1 MSKKMWHKIF
11 KSKSQKQQQPLS
23 KINKRHSRG
32 IYEEYQ
38 QLNELLNGEKS
49 QAARFASENENENV
63 NENGKANGNGSN
75 CCSSSGN
82 INVFEQQPLQSSFN
96 SLALSEAQQQQQQ
109 SHHQQQQQQSQQ
121 LSTFSRVRNTFSLR
135 RNSSNNNNSSSSNK
149 KQTPNAKS
157 SESATPTRTP
167 TAAGAGQLQHV
178 LIIVNQIDV
187 AAAATVAPTTTTTTT
202 NTATNLHAN
211 QTTTTTTM
219 DSDGNLD
226 DEPVGPKPGPLTTGF
241 SEILQEQEV
250 VCSTQLLACPNC
262 SRTFNTNALRKHV
275 VVCEKM
281 LKKRK
286 VFDSSR
292 QRREGTSLSTY
303 VLPKNFGL
311 PNAEKAPG
319 VHTPPTASR
328 EASTVSSSGVP
339 HEASPLSIRRKS
351 KTDMTRASLRKG
363 AGAGTAATV
372 GVAAAGP
379 ANAEPQATSAAA
391 ATAPP
396 TLSRDRSRASDRSI
410 TRRIKDTAT
419 EHCPHCERN
428 FNIKAF
434 DRHVEWCKEKA
445 IQANIKSNNTAETN
459 KAKERMEARKKYRP
473 PNLKTKRSINRDK
486 YSGAQEEHFEPEPVA
501 VKQNLMTLSTMTS
514 SVQSDNSQRN
524 APQQRPGTP
533 QVFDASKSKASLGQS
548 KAGARMLT
556 EELSSVVYQ
565 ERVRRRQQYDAC
577 QEIDEAVERLRH
589 PSYEQ
594 LAQLDCV
601 EAAHL
606 QPARSHRR
614 PSPHRSKFDST
625 ECMAGQPQVTMTFEE
640 LNGLIKC
647 KDICLM
653 KNTFNTH
660 AAPPPPPPH
669 AGATNICN
677 IQMDIED
684 HVAPKVR
691 TSTSLVRQARRR
703 IRTQENPNIPLRQLE
718 PPTEFVDE
726 HQHQQQQHQRQR
738 PSHSPAAFRRIAN
751 DRYSGSESEDALP
764 HAEIQIKMETS
775 TMRSLSRPRKRIQ
788 LPVIINS
795 SEPMRALPLPLPPA
809 KQKPEAKGDS
819 FLPAIDM
826 KGEVQAQMDSDGEAE
841 QDYDEE
847 DIEVGQLLSK
857 AKLLEGQYN
866 DDIDDSVYGEVEP
879 PAAPASLKK
888 RATPS
893 NVSRRLVVLE
903 QDEEG
908 TMYIKAPRSPTN
920 SKKSA
925 RAPIKSG
932 LNPSA
937 SDKYDPFLSAKR
949 QLEELC
955 SPSTPPDNEPLVR
968 TTATPTVTPTATPTA
983 IMSTSLTSSLG
994 KATSTT
1000 STTASKGTPTSN
1012 FRRTS
1017 SLRGPRRTP
1026 LLPSRPLFA
1035 TNYRPTIQRGLS
1047 DEGPISSNFLKPEEY
1062 DEMPVRAAC
1071 GNDFHSPRVV
1081 RRDTSNSNRKQQMKL
1096 PLGGDT
1102 EPDNTSTSTS
1112 KQQQQQAPPARNVA
1126 KTDSLAVFLKYE
1138 HELEQLNAK
1147 AAEVAANSKELSSK
1161 DLKDKSNNLSKQNS
1175 AKNLNANSSS
1185 GQLPPLTTPI
1195 CPPVAKENNENVA
1208 HNFAT
1213 PLRLD
1218 PIVKPQQSLIN
1229 NSNNNNSN
1237 GGGIAAPSPIKLE
1250 SIFGSNRMADYI
1262 DPKLINP
1269 CDNLLVQQSSTGSSD
1284 ASSTPQQ
1291 LSQSRSSSQSTITMG
1306 QEQRRH
1312 SGEARNLL
1320 KRKMRLGRNQF
1331 LYDASPEEAYI
1342 SSGSCADDEANRS
1355 SLEFDEQ
1362 CWQQQQK
1369 QLLSNPLK
1377 AMPLTLPN
1385 MPVLPTFDDFD
1396 FEEFLSSFEN
1406 ENDDEQFPLFRDCR
1420 EFLLNRTTSR
1430 HRSFQ
1435 KATSTPQPQP
1445 QPQSQPQSHTQTQ
1458 PPTPT
1463 ATQRPATTSGIG
1475 SQYITPPKTHY
1486 FASSTKEPHAHRSN
1500 SNTSI
1505 GNESFKSPQASTGSY
1520 KTPNG
1525 SGSYKTSPTSAFKSP
1540 LSSSDE
1546 KLDRQLS
1553 NVSGT
1558 SSSSNCYVEKTQKS
1572 VDESKKREIFISIET
1587 EANAQGRS
1595 PISPDSL
1602 RHMVGNAQTPIDVLH
1617 IENGNEPEHAK
1628 FSKISDNEDPIDDE
1642 TSRAHYPNRL
1652 SPAVTS
1658 PLPNVEANNA
1668 KNVIEKMR
1676 NDFKQ
1681 LGEEASASVRRD
1693 ILQRQE
1699 QAQQKQ
1705 QMPTQQEVKG
1715 MTPSPSGDSDEL
1727 SSLDGYPMSSSQS
1740 SRRGGSSKLSTD
1752 SAYGSSN
1759 SPYCLSRQRS
1769 TELQSNMSTPR
1780 TPSQLR
1786 PHTASG
1792 AIAMSTKQPSNMMDA
1807 STQAQ
1812 SNYGTLKARQR
1823 MFAPNGLGICSDAG
1837 NGNMEYSS
1845 SSSEQLMQQQ
1855 QEQHQQHHKQNTN
1868 YNYIQQQQQS
1878 QPQVANNNSNS
1889 YELNALNLKNN
1900 NCNSVGVGLTPTTS
1914 QHSLQSNNSNAS
1926 VKMSKFCHEC
1936 GAKFVLEHAKFCM
1949 ECGVRRVVL

>member
-157 SESATPTRTP
+157 
-167 TAAGAGQLQHV
+167 
-178 LIIVNQIDV
+178 
-187 AAAATVAPTTTTTTT
+187 
-202 NTATNLHAN
+202 
-211 QTTTTTTM
+211 TTM

-647 KDICLM
+647 K
-653 KNTFNTH
+653 
-660 AAPPPPPPH
+660 
-669 AGATNICN
+669 GATNICN

-925 RAPIKSG
+925 RAPIK
-932 LNPSA
+932 
-937 SDKYDPFLSAKR
+937 
-949 QLEELC
+949 
-955 SPSTPPDNEPLVR
+955 
-968 TTATPTVTPTATPTA
+968 
-983 IMSTSLTSSLG
+983 
-994 KATSTT
+994 
-1000 STTASKGTPTSN
+1000 
-1012 FRRTS
+1012 
-1017 SLRGPRRTP
+1017 
-1026 LLPSRPLFA
+1026 
-1035 TNYRPTIQRGLS
+1035 
-1047 DEGPISSNFLKPEEY
+1047 
-1062 DEMPVRAAC
+1062 
-1071 GNDFHSPRVV
+1071 
-1081 RRDTSNSNRKQQMKL
+1081 
-1096 PLGGDT
+1096 
-1102 EPDNTSTSTS
+1102 
-1112 KQQQQQAPPARNVA
+1112 
-1126 KTDSLAVFLKYE
+1126 
-1138 HELEQLNAK
+1138 
-1147 AAEVAANSKELSSK
+1147 
-1161 DLKDKSNNLSKQNS
+1161 
-1175 AKNLNANSSS
+1175 
-1185 GQLPPLTTPI
+1185 
-1195 CPPVAKENNENVA
+1195 
-1208 HNFAT
+1208 
-1213 PLRLD
+1213 
-1218 PIVKPQQSLIN
+1218 
-1229 NSNNNNSN
+1229 
-1237 GGGIAAPSPIKLE
+1237 
-1250 SIFGSNRMADYI
+1250 
-1262 DPKLINP
+1262 
-1269 CDNLLVQQSSTGSSD
+1269 
-1284 ASSTPQQ
+1284 
-1291 LSQSRSSSQSTITMG
+1291 
-1306 QEQRRH
+1306 
-1312 SGEARNLL
+1312 
-1320 KRKMRLGRNQF
+1320 
-1331 LYDASPEEAYI
+1331 
-1342 SSGSCADDEANRS
+1342 
-1355 SLEFDEQ
+1355 
-1362 CWQQQQK
+1362 
-1369 QLLSNPLK
+1369 
-1377 AMPLTLPN
+1377 
-1385 MPVLPTFDDFD
+1385 
-1396 FEEFLSSFEN
+1396 
-1406 ENDDEQFPLFRDCR
+1406 
-1420 EFLLNRTTSR
+1420 
-1430 HRSFQ
+1430 
-1435 KATSTPQPQP
+1435 
-1445 QPQSQPQSHTQTQ
+1445 
-1458 PPTPT
+1458 
-1463 ATQRPATTSGIG
+1463 
-1475 SQYITPPKTHY
+1475 
-1486 FASSTKEPHAHRSN
+1486 RSN

>member
-1 MSKKMWHKIF
+1 
-11 KSKSQKQQQPLS
+11 
-23 KINKRHSRG
+23 
-32 IYEEYQ
+32 
-38 QLNELLNGEKS
+38 
-49 QAARFASENENENV
+49 
-63 NENGKANGNGSN
+63 
-75 CCSSSGN
+75 
-82 INVFEQQPLQSSFN
+82 
-96 SLALSEAQQQQQQ
+96 
-109 SHHQQQQQQSQQ
+109 
-121 LSTFSRVRNTFSLR
+121 
-135 RNSSNNNNSSSSNK
+135 
-149 KQTPNAKS
+149 
-157 SESATPTRTP
+157 
-167 TAAGAGQLQHV
+167 
-178 LIIVNQIDV
+178 
-187 AAAATVAPTTTTTTT
+187 
-202 NTATNLHAN
+202 
-211 QTTTTTTM
+211 M

-514 SVQSDNSQRN
+514 SVQSDN
-524 APQQRPGTP
+524 
-533 QVFDASKSKASLGQS
+533 
-548 KAGARMLT
+548 
-556 EELSSVVYQ
+556 
-565 ERVRRRQQYDAC
+565 
-577 QEIDEAVERLRH
+577 
-589 PSYEQ
+589 
-594 LAQLDCV
+594 
-601 EAAHL
+601 
-606 QPARSHRR
+606 
-614 PSPHRSKFDST
+614 
-625 ECMAGQPQVTMTFEE
+625 
-640 LNGLIKC
+640 
-647 KDICLM
+647 
-653 KNTFNTH
+653 
-660 AAPPPPPPH
+660 
-669 AGATNICN
+669 
-677 IQMDIED
+677 
-684 HVAPKVR
+684 
-691 TSTSLVRQARRR
+691 
-703 IRTQENPNIPLRQLE
+703 
-718 PPTEFVDE
+718 
-726 HQHQQQQHQRQR
+726 
-738 PSHSPAAFRRIAN
+738 
-751 DRYSGSESEDALP
+751 
-764 HAEIQIKMETS
+764 
-775 TMRSLSRPRKRIQ
+775 
-788 LPVIINS
+788 
-795 SEPMRALPLPLPPA
+795 
-809 KQKPEAKGDS
+809 
-819 FLPAIDM
+819 
-826 KGEVQAQMDSDGEAE
+826 
-841 QDYDEE
+841 
-847 DIEVGQLLSK
+847 
-857 AKLLEGQYN
+857 
-866 DDIDDSVYGEVEP
+866 
-879 PAAPASLKK
+879 
-888 RATPS
+888 
-893 NVSRRLVVLE
+893 
-903 QDEEG
+903 
-908 TMYIKAPRSPTN
+908 
-920 SKKSA
+920 
-925 RAPIKSG
+925 G